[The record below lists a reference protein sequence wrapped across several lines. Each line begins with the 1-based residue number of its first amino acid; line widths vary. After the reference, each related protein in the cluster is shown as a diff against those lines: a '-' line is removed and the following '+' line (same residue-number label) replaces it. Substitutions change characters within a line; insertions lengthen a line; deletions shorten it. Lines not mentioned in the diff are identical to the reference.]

1 MAKEASPGFQP
12 SILVVSSPFCL
23 LMHSLGNAQ
32 LLFPGKEVV
41 SITLFHN
48 LAQPLYQKRRAAL
61 YQEKKTTTKA
71 SRNEAVLQLTFSL
84 SPSLS
89 YVNVCWKT

>member
-1 MAKEASPGFQP
+1 MAKETSSGFQP
-12 SILVVSSPFCL
+12 SILVGSSPFCL
-23 LMHSLGNAQ
+23 LMHSLGNTQ

-48 LAQPLYQKRRAAL
+48 LAQPLYQKRRVAL
-61 YQEKKTTTKA
+61 YQEKKNTKG
-71 SRNEAVLQLTFSL
+71 SRNEAVLQLTFSS

-89 YVNVCWKT
+89 YVNVCWET